1 MVNICLRCV
10 VFLSWWIKKSCS
22 LVFFEQTFEQRRSP
36 QWGKT
41 GAETQ
46 TSTNTMKTT
55 KTVVTKSVLAL
66 AAVASLNAFAGPKP
80 APAAA
85 CASCDNSAFSG
96 SLSADYAGSLIFRGL
111 DLGDNVLSTNLNVSV
126 PLAEGFSLS
135 LGTSA
140 ARGLSANS
148 GRNGGSG
155 NFQWNTYSV
164 GVNYDAGVVKLGLV
178 YNQYD
183 NPNGGRGALGNSFN
197 EIGLTAAA
205 SAGAIDFGAALYRDL
220 NQEAWYAQASVGT
233 SVEVTSAVKLVPS
246 VVAGYGFSDYYS
258 GVAGDDGLTHVA
270 ANLAAPIKVTK
281 NSTLTP
287 YASWNV
293 TGDQRAGNAHNSQ
306 LIGGLKFSVGF

>member
-1 MVNICLRCV
+1 L
-10 VFLSWWIKKSCS
+10 
-22 LVFFEQTFEQRRSP
+22 SP
-36 QWGKT
+36 QWGNT
-41 GAETQ
+41 GAQTQ

-55 KTVVTKSVLAL
+55 KTSVVTKSVLAL

-111 DLGDNVLSTNLNVSV
+111 DLGDNVLSTSLNVSV

-140 ARGLSANS
+140 ARGLSAN
-148 GRNGGSG
+148 GARNGEFG

-183 NPNGGRGALGNSFN
+183 NLSGGRFGEDFSNSFN
-197 EIGLTAAA
+197 EIGLTVAA
-205 SAGAIDFGAALYRDL
+205 SAGAVDFGAALYRDFDR
-220 NQEAWYAQASVGT
+220 EAWYAQASVGT
-233 SVEVTSAVKLVPS
+233 SVEVTSSVKLVPS

>member
-1 MVNICLRCV
+1 VRGV
-10 VFLSWWIKKSCS
+10 DFLSEWIKKSCS
-22 LVFFEQTFEQRRSP
+22 LDFFEQTFAQRRSP

-96 SLSADYAGSLIFRGL
+96 SLSADYAGSLIFRGV

-164 GVNYDAGVVKLGLV
+164 GVNYDAGFVKLGLV

-183 NPNGGRGALGNSFN
+183 NVQNQNPSGAGDSFN
-197 EIGLTAAA
+197 EIGLTASA
-205 SAGAIDFGAALYRDL
+205 SAGALDFGAALYRDL
-220 NQEAWYAQASVGT
+220 YIEAWYAQASVGT
-233 SVEVTSAVKLVPS
+233 SVEVTSSVKLVPS

-258 GVAGDDGLTHVA
+258 GIAGDDGLTHVA

-281 NSTLTP
+281 NATLTP
-287 YASWNV
+287 YATWNI
-293 TGDQRAGNAHNSQ
+293 TGDQRSYNAHNSQ